1 MQPLRLFL
9 GLVLTVLV
17 AACGPQ
23 PDRASGRGGQDKPAP
38 AHPVEIAEVRMDRT
52 GSTHERT
59 GSLRTR
65 RIVRIYSQEEGR
77 ITRLPVFEGDRVEQ
91 GQLLLSLDDEL
102 LKAELA
108 KARATVR
115 QARQDLQRISD
126 LAKRQM
132 ASQDEL
138 ARTQTALDVAVAEQ
152 QLLEVRLTYTQI
164 HAPFG
169 GVISARF
176 WEPGDVVPRHSHILT
191 LSDLSSLLIEL
202 RVSEL
207 LLPHLKVGDPAEVR
221 IDALGNQ
228 AFTGRIL
235 RIHPDVDKQ
244 TRLGVLEVVL
254 EPVPDGARAGQ
265 FARVTLT
272 SAAVERI
279 LIPFTALL
287 RDRGGEYVYLI
298 DPEGKARRQAVR
310 SGIRIADRVEIR
322 EGLEPGQRVI
332 TKGFL
337 GLQEGKA
344 VNPVNQ
350 PAAAAKG

>member
-1 MQPLRLFL
+1 
-9 GLVLTVLV
+9 
-17 AACGPQ
+17 
-23 PDRASGRGGQDKPAP
+23 
-38 AHPVEIAEVRMDRT
+38 VEIAQARRDRI
-52 GSTHERT
+52 GSSHERT

-65 RIVRIYSQEEGR
+65 RIVRIYNQEEGR
-77 ITRLPVFEGDRVEQ
+77 ITRLPLFEGDRVEQ
-91 GQLLLSLDDEL
+91 GQLLVSLDDQL

-108 KARATVR
+108 KTRATAR

-138 ARTQTALDVAVAEQ
+138 TRAQTALDVAVAEQ

-164 HAPFG
+164 HAPFA
-169 GVISARF
+169 GVISARSRD
-176 WEPGDVVPRHSHILT
+176 PGDVVPRHSHILT
-191 LSDLSSLLIEL
+191 LSDPSSLVIEL

-207 LLPHLKVGDPAEVR
+207 LLPHLALGDPTEVR
-221 IDALGNQ
+221 IDALGGR
-228 AFTGRIL
+228 AFAGRVL
-235 RIHPDVDKQ
+235 RIHPDVDNQ
-244 TRLGVLEVVL
+244 TRLGVVEVVL
-254 EPVPDGARAGQ
+254 APVPEGARAGQ

-287 RDRGGEYVYLI
+287 RDRGGEYVYLM
-298 DPEGKARRQAVR
+298 DGEGKARRQPVR

-322 EGLEPGQRVI
+322 EGLKPGQRVI

-344 VNPVNQ
+344 VTPVNQ
-350 PAAAAKG
+350 PAAPENG